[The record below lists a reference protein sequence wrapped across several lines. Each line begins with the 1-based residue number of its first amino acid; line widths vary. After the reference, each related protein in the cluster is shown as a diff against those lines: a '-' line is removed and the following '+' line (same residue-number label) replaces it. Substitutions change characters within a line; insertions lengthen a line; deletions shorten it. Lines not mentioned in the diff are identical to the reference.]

1 MTSIKDYKFVHFEFP
16 RSNDGDYIA
25 LLSDDGIIRNR
36 RENLGLTQEEVA
48 KMAGV
53 NLRQYQR
60 LEAGDTE
67 LAKSSMSF
75 GLAVCS
81 ILLLDP
87 YEMVGVRVKQPET
100 DTLKPQ
106 HTFDVDIPKELFE
119 KKKPGRKSIRRD
131 IKTVYI
137 NYKGYS
143 LVIPYEVLDL
153 IDNPSYIQLSWKYD
167 KRRIIITAANAE
179 DENTLDVPEQE
190 YEYSLLVLPEILV
203 DNPISAM
210 GWGDTAYSLDA
221 RTVLDKSDVKHILI
235 DLNTA
240 VPADTSKIIGTFMTP
255 NCLTV
260 EDDDDWGEELELE
273 ESEDED

>member
-1 MTSIKDYKFVHFEFP
+1 MASIKTIKDYNFVHFEFP
-16 RSNDGDYIA
+16 RSSDGNYIA

-67 LAKSSMSF
+67 LAKSNMSF

-81 ILLLDP
+81 VLLRDP
-87 YEMVGVRVKQPET
+87 YEMVGIRVEQPET
-100 DTLKPQ
+100 DTLRPQ
-106 HTFDVDIPKELFE
+106 HTFDVDIPEELFE

-143 LVIPYEVLDL
+143 LVLPYEVLEL
-153 IDNPSYIQLSWKYD
+153 IDNPAYIQLSWNYD
-167 KRRIIITAANAE
+167 ERRIIITAADAE
-179 DENTLDVPEQE
+179 GENTLDIPEQE
-190 YEYSLLVLPEILV
+190 FEYSLLALPTFV
-203 DNPISAM
+203 ADNPISAM

-221 RTVLDKSDVKHILI
+221 RIVLDKDDNKHILI

-255 NCLTV
+255 NCLTACD
-260 EDDDDWGEELELE
+260 DDDDWEEY
-273 ESEDED
+273 